1 MSDSYL
7 YPRDAIIE
15 AKEAG
20 AAEERAKIVEWL
32 RETQEVFQR
41 LIDLRKYPLVSKH
54 HMEHCKHS
62 ADAIEAMEHLK

>member
-20 AAEERAKIVEWL
+20 AAEERAKIVAWL
-32 RETQEVFQR
+32 RDDADQVVNADSPIYAADIVAEAIVECAQAIAEG
-41 LIDLRKYPLVSKH
+41 
-54 HMEHCKHS
+54 EHFK
-62 ADAIEAMEHLK
+62 